1 MAVLPILKM
10 GDPRLLRVA
19 QRVRDFDTPGLHQ
32 LVQDLRD
39 TMTAANGAG
48 LAAPQIGVDQRVVL
62 FGFRHNA
69 RYTEAH
75 VDRAGGAWRGGRAAD
90 SRLVEMCF
98 CQSMI
103 ATKHCVKY
111 KLVTRVKL
119 FVRCVKN
126 TEFLCR
132 HLNLKVQFMWL
143 WSSTI
148 CQTTKICPKN
158 HVFTIVDVHWIGF
171 VVPSIC
177 TIFFGVN
184 NWEIVNCMVSHNC

>member
-69 RYTEAH
+69 RYPEAEP
-75 VDRAGGAWRGGRAAD
+75 VPETLLINPVIEVLDGADLEEGWGEMEGGWDA
-90 SRLVEMCF
+90 
-98 CQSMI
+98 
-103 ATKHCVKY
+103 
-111 KLVTRVKL
+111 
-119 FVRCVKN
+119 
-126 TEFLCR
+126 
-132 HLNLKVQFMWL
+132 
-143 WSSTI
+143 
-148 CQTTKICPKN
+148 
-158 HVFTIVDVHWIGF
+158 IGF
-171 VVPSIC
+171 EAALLEPPE
-177 TIFFGVN
+177 G
-184 NWEIVNCMVSHNC
+184 EERGRLE